1 MGRHPQYNSATLT
14 AHRPTPS
21 RSPDPRDAPIDR
33 RLSVAPMMDCTDRHF
48 RYLIRLVTGHALLY
62 TEMVTS
68 AALVHGR
75 RGRLLDFAEEEH
87 PIALQLGGSE
97 PDELARCARFA
108 ADRGFDETNLNVG
121 CPSDRVR
128 NGRFGACLMA
138 EPDRVARCVEAMIAA
153 GGLPVTVKTRI
164 GIDDRDRYED
174 LTGFVEAI
182 AAAGCR
188 TVIVHARKAWLSGLS
203 PKQNREIPPLR
214 YDVVYRLK
222 ADFPALEVIVNGG
235 ITSLDEV
242 AAHNARVDGS
252 MMGREAYRNP
262 FALADADRRVFG
274 GESIPVFGG
283 ESIPVF
289 GSESIPVF
297 GSESMP
303 PDRSGCPDRSG
314 RPDRSD
320 RPFCSDRSARMEVAD
335 RMVAYARREVE
346 RGARLHDI
354 TRHML
359 GLFHATSGARRWR
372 RHLSTEAGH
381 RNDAAVIDEA
391 LRQIGG

>member
-1 MGRHPQYNSATLT
+1 MGRHPQYDEAALT

-108 ADRGFDETNLNVG
+108 ADRGFDEINLNVG

-138 EPDRVARCVEAMIAA
+138 EPDRVAYCVEAMIAA

-174 LTGFVEAI
+174 LTGFVESI

-188 TVIVHARKAWLSGLS
+188 TVVVHARKAWLSGLS

-262 FALADADRRVFG
+262 FALADADCRVFG
-274 GESIPVFGG
+274 GES
-283 ESIPVF
+283 
-289 GSESIPVF
+289 
-297 GSESMP
+297 MP
-303 PDRSGCPDRSG
+303 PGRS
-314 RPDRSD
+314 DRSD
-320 RPFCSDRSARMEVAD
+320 RPDCSARPFCSDRSDRMEVAE
-335 RMVAYARREVE
+335 RMGAYARREVE

-359 GLFHATSGARRWR
+359 GLFHASSGARRWR
-372 RHLSTEAGH
+372 RHLSTEAAH

>member
-1 MGRHPQYNSATLT
+1 MT
-14 AHRPTPS
+14 AQGQGS
-21 RSPDPRDAPIDR
+21 IDR

-48 RYLIRLVTGHALLY
+48 RYLIRLVTRHTLLY

-75 RGRLLDFAEEEH
+75 REHLLDFAEEEH
-87 PIALQLGGSE
+87 PIALQLGGS
-97 PDELARCARFA
+97 DSGELARCARFA
-108 ADRGFDETNLNVG
+108 ADRGFDEINLNVG

-128 NGRFGACLMA
+128 RGRFGACLMA
-138 EPDRVARCVEAMIAA
+138 EPDVVARCVEAMIAA

-174 LTGFVEAI
+174 LVEFVEAV

-203 PKQNREIPPLR
+203 PKENREIPPLR

-222 ADFPALEVIVNGG
+222 GDFPALEIIVNGG
-235 ITSLDEV
+235 IVSLDE
-242 AAHNARVDGS
+242 AITHNERVDGS

-262 FALADADRRVFG
+262 FVLADADRRM
-274 GESIPVFGG
+274 
-283 ESIPVF
+283 F
-289 GSESIPVF
+289 GS
-297 GSESMP
+297 GAATT
-303 PDRSGCPDRSG
+303 PDRTEVAG
-314 RPDRSD
+314 
-320 RPFCSDRSARMEVAD
+320 RME
-335 RMVAYARREVE
+335 AYARREVE
-346 RGARLHDI
+346 HGARLHHV

-372 RHLSTEAGH
+372 RHLSTEAAH
-381 RNDAAVIDEA
+381 RNDATVIDEA

>member
-1 MGRHPQYNSATLT
+1 MT
-14 AHRPTPS
+14 ARGPG
-21 RSPDPRDAPIDR
+21 PIDR

-48 RYLIRLVTGHALLY
+48 RYLIRLVTRHTLLY

-75 RGRLLDFAEEEH
+75 REHLLDFAEEEH
-87 PIALQLGGSE
+87 PIALQLGGS
-97 PDELARCARFA
+97 DFGELARCARFA
-108 ADRGFDETNLNVG
+108 ADRGFDEINLNVG

-128 NGRFGACLMA
+128 RGRFGACLMA
-138 EPDRVARCVEAMIAA
+138 EPDVVARCVEAMIAA

-174 LTGFVEAI
+174 LVEFVEAV

-203 PKQNREIPPLR
+203 PKENREIPPLR

-222 ADFPALEVIVNGG
+222 GDFPALEIIVNGG
-235 ITSLDEV
+235 IVSLDE
-242 AAHNARVDGS
+242 AITHNERVDGS

-262 FALADADRRVFG
+262 FVLADADRRM
-274 GESIPVFGG
+274 
-283 ESIPVF
+283 F
-289 GSESIPVF
+289 GS
-297 GSESMP
+297 GAATT
-303 PDRSGCPDRSG
+303 PDRTEVAG
-314 RPDRSD
+314 
-320 RPFCSDRSARMEVAD
+320 RME
-335 RMVAYARREVE
+335 AYARREVE
-346 RGARLHDI
+346 HGARLHHV

-372 RHLSTEAGH
+372 RHLSTEAAH
-381 RNDAAVIDEA
+381 RNDAVVIDEA

>member
-1 MGRHPQYNSATLT
+1 
-14 AHRPTPS
+14 
-21 RSPDPRDAPIDR
+21 
-33 RLSVAPMMDCTDRHF
+33 MMDCTDRHF
-48 RYLIRLVTGHALLY
+48 RYLTRLVTRHALLY

-68 AALVHGR
+68 AAIVHGCR
-75 RGRLLDFAEEEH
+75 DRLLDFAQDEH

-97 PDELARCARFA
+97 PGELARCARFA
-108 ADRGFDETNLNVG
+108 ADRGFDEINLNVG

-153 GGLPVTVKTRI
+153 SDLPVTVKTRI

-174 LTGFVEAI
+174 LAGFVESI

-203 PKQNREIPPLR
+203 PKENREIPPLR

-222 ADFPALEVIVNGG
+222 ADFPSLEIIVNGG
-235 ITSLDEV
+235 ITSIDEV
-242 AAHNARVDGS
+242 IAHNTRVDGS

-262 FALADADRRVFG
+262 FVLAAADRRVFADA
-274 GESIPVFGG
+274 ST
-283 ESIPVF
+283 
-289 GSESIPVF
+289 
-297 GSESMP
+297 P
-303 PDRSGCPDRSG
+303 PDRPN
-314 RPDRSD
+314 RSD
-320 RPFCSDRSARMEVAD
+320 HPDAPDVPDVPDHSDRLEVAD

-346 RGARLHDI
+346 RGVRLHNV

-372 RHLSTEAGH
+372 RHLSTEAAR
-381 RNDAAVIDEA
+381 RNDAAVIAEA
-391 LRQIGG
+391 LRLVSG

>member
-1 MGRHPQYNSATLT
+1 MVRHPHDAKPAVTPQHPARSGPESGIR
-14 AHRPTPS
+14 RPPPGRVTPQRLAPD
-21 RSPDPRDAPIDR
+21 RSGSSPIDR

-48 RYLIRLVTGHALLY
+48 RYLVRLVTRHTLLY

-75 RGRLLDFAEEEH
+75 RGHLLDFSEEEH
-87 PIALQLGGSE
+87 PIALQLGGSD
-97 PDELARCARFA
+97 PAELARCARFA
-108 ADRGFDETNLNVG
+108 AERGFDEINLNVG

-138 EPDRVARCVEAMIAA
+138 EPEVVARCVEAMASA

-174 LTGFVEAI
+174 LTGFVEAV

-203 PKQNREIPPLR
+203 PKENREIPPLR

-222 ADFPALEVIVNGG
+222 ADFPALEVVVNGG
-235 ITSLDEV
+235 IASLDEAV
-242 AAHNARVDGS
+242 AHNRRVDGA

-262 FALADADRRVFG
+262 FALADADRRIFG
-274 GESIPVFGG
+274 AAGTATA
-283 ESIPVF
+283 
-289 GSESIPVF
+289 
-297 GSESMP
+297 
-303 PDRSGCPDRSG
+303 PDRV
-314 RPDRSD
+314 
-320 RPFCSDRSARMEVAD
+320 EVAG
-335 RMVAYARREVE
+335 RMLAYARRVVE
-346 RGARLHDI
+346 RGARLHHV

-372 RHLSTEAGH
+372 RHLSTEAAR
-381 RNDAAVIDEA
+381 RNDTAVIAEA
-391 LRQIGG
+391 LRQVGG

>member
-1 MGRHPQYNSATLT
+1 MT
-14 AHRPTPS
+14 ARGPGS
-21 RSPDPRDAPIDR
+21 IDR

-48 RYLIRLVTGHALLY
+48 RYLIRLVTRHTLLY

-75 RGRLLDFAEEEH
+75 RDHLLDFAEEEH
-87 PIALQLGGSE
+87 PIALQLGGS
-97 PDELARCARFA
+97 DFGELARCARFA
-108 ADRGFDETNLNVG
+108 ADRGFDEINLNVG

-128 NGRFGACLMA
+128 RGRFGACLMA
-138 EPDRVARCVEAMIAA
+138 EPDVVARCVEAMIAA

-174 LTGFVEAI
+174 LVEFVEAV

-203 PKQNREIPPLR
+203 PKENREIPPLR

-222 ADFPALEVIVNGG
+222 GDFPALEIVVNGG
-235 ITSLDEV
+235 IVSLDE
-242 AAHNARVDGS
+242 AIAHNERVDGS

-262 FALADADRRVFG
+262 FVLANADRRVFG
-274 GESIPVFGG
+274 SGAATT
-283 ESIPVF
+283 
-289 GSESIPVF
+289 
-297 GSESMP
+297 
-303 PDRSGCPDRSG
+303 PDRTEVAG
-314 RPDRSD
+314 
-320 RPFCSDRSARMEVAD
+320 RME
-335 RMVAYARREVE
+335 AYARREVAH
-346 RGARLHDI
+346 GARLHHV

-372 RHLSTEAGH
+372 RHLSTEAAH
-381 RNDAAVIDEA
+381 RNDATVIDEA

>member
-1 MGRHPQYNSATLT
+1 
-14 AHRPTPS
+14 
-21 RSPDPRDAPIDR
+21 
-33 RLSVAPMMDCTDRHF
+33 MMDCTDRHF
-48 RYLIRLVTGHALLY
+48 RYLVRLVTRHTLLY

-68 AALVHGR
+68 TALVHGR
-75 RGRLLDFAEEEH
+75 REHLLDFSEEEH

-97 PDELARCARFA
+97 PAELARCARFA
-108 ADRGFDETNLNVG
+108 ADRGFDEINLNVG

-128 NGRFGACLMA
+128 KGQFGACLMA
-138 EPDRVARCVEAMIAA
+138 EPGVVARCVEAMASA

-174 LTGFVEAI
+174 LTGFVEAV

-203 PKQNREIPPLR
+203 PKENREIPPLR

-235 ITSLDEV
+235 IASLDEA
-242 AAHNARVDGS
+242 AAHNRRVDGA

-262 FALADADRRVFG
+262 FALADADRRIFG
-274 GESIPVFGG
+274 AADTVGAAGTAAA
-283 ESIPVF
+283 
-289 GSESIPVF
+289 
-297 GSESMP
+297 
-303 PDRSGCPDRSG
+303 PDRI
-314 RPDRSD
+314 
-320 RPFCSDRSARMEVAD
+320 EVAG
-335 RMVAYARREVE
+335 RMLAYAHRAVE
-346 RGARLHDI
+346 RGARLHHV

-372 RHLSTEAGH
+372 RYLSTEAAR
-381 RNDAAVIDEA
+381 RNDAAVIGEA
-391 LRQIGG
+391 LRQVGGSVHGH